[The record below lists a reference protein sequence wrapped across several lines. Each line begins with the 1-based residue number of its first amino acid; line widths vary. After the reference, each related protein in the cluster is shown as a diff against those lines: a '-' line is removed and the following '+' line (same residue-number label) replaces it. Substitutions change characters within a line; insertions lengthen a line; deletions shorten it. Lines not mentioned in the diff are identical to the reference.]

1 MEQKAQFDK
10 KIIAIEIELGFFRVP
25 ANGKRLLPLESG
37 KIEVYLGESKKP
49 LQLTWDYKNQRIYGL
64 VNFYRRNKAR
74 PGDRVAVEYLG
85 GKSYRLIFSKTTTEE
100 IEATE
105 ITEQEAEEIIDLSG
119 LSTQA
124 KGDIV
129 EDRIKELV
137 LLYGQG
143 LLNVY
148 KPTNDTEGI
157 DLIIV
162 KNGVYQPLF
171 LQIKS
176 NYKLHGGRNLL
187 IQVNDKTLHAHHT
200 LYIIGVYFD
209 PKKLEINERI
219 AFVPSEVVY
228 KEGQK
233 VKLHGTNT
241 GHRITISL
249 KEGSTAKFTKYLVK
263 KTDFVNKLLEKFAEI
278 ERYYK

>member
-1 MEQKAQFDK
+1 MEQKEKFDK
-10 KIIAIEIELGFFRVP
+10 KIIAIEIELGFLRIP
-25 ANGKRLLPLESG
+25 ANGKKLLPSKSE
-37 KIEVYLGESKKP
+37 KIKVYLGKNKNP
-49 LQLTWDYKNQRIYGL
+49 LRLTWDYKNQRIYGL
-64 VNFYRRNKAR
+64 VNFYRKNRAK
-74 PGDRVAVEYLG
+74 PGDKIIIEHLNN
-85 GKSYRLIFSKTTTEE
+85 KSYGLIFSKATTKE
-100 IEATE
+100 IETTE
-105 ITEQEAEEIIDLSG
+105 ITRQEAEEIIDLSG

-129 EDRIKELV
+129 EDRIKELI

-176 NYKLHGGRNLL
+176 NYKLYSGRNLL
-187 IQVNDKTLHAHHT
+187 IQVNDKTLHPHHT
-200 LYIIGVYFD
+200 LYVVGVYFD
-209 PKKLEINERI
+209 PKKLEINEKI
-219 AFVPSEVVY
+219 ALIPSEIVY
-228 KEGQK
+228 EKGQK
-233 VKLHGTNT
+233 VKLRNT
-241 GHRITISL
+241 VGHRITISL

-263 KTDFVNKLLEKFAEI
+263 KTDFVNKLLEKFTEI

>member
-74 PGDRVAVEYLG
+74 PG
-85 GKSYRLIFSKTTTEE
+85 